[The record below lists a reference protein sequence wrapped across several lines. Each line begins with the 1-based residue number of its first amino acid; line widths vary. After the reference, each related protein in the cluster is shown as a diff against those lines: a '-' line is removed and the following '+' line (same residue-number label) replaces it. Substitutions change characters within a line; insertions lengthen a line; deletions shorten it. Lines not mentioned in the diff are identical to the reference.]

1 MRAKTDKHIVSKFDC
16 TSQYLSDVSP
26 QDKPWDAHKANNDKV
41 SEMYQEL
48 QDGKRVLRLNKCS
61 DYLEFAFGQTEET
74 KNKFNLTSARFCRV
88 RTCPVCQ
95 WRRSLTWRARLH
107 KAMPK
112 IFEGRE
118 NYQLIFGTFTIKNC
132 EVSELKNTISLLN
145 KAWKKLTKLKSFP
158 GKGWIKSVEV
168 TRPSDTHAHPHLH
181 CIILVPNS
189 YFSSKLIQSHT
200 VWVQQW
206 RKALKVDYDP
216 SVRVSKVKLKGKPR
230 ERVIKKLGRP
240 PTHVEA
246 LSYALAEVFK
256 YSVKE
261 SDLTASATWL
271 QAITK
276 QLHHTRAIALGGLF
290 KEYMSEQEPEDLLN
304 LEEQD
309 LEEIKEEARILFGW
323 DKNDKRYR
331 SL

>member
-1 MRAKTDKHIVSKFDC
+1 MRAKTDKHIVTKFDC
-16 TSQYLSDVSP
+16 TSQYLSDFSP
-26 QDKPWDAHKANNDKV
+26 QDKPWDVHKANNDKV

-48 QDGKRVLRLNKCS
+48 EDGKRALRLNKCS
-61 DYLEFAFGQTEET
+61 DFLEFAFGQTEAE
-74 KNKFNLTSARFCRV
+74 KHKIKLKFSRFCHV

-112 IFEGRE
+112 IFEGRR
-118 NYQLIFGTFTIKNC
+118 NYNLIFLTLTIKNC
-132 EVSELKNTISLLN
+132 EVNELRNTISLLN
-145 KAWKKLTKLKSFP
+145 KSWAKLVKYKKFP
-158 GKGWIKSVEV
+158 GKGWIKSIEV

-181 CIILVPNS
+181 CIVLVSSS
-189 YFSSKLIQSHT
+189 YFSGKLIQSHAA
-200 VWVQQW
+200 WVKHW
-206 RKALKVDYDP
+206 RKALGVDYDP
-216 SVRVSKVKLKGKPR
+216 SVRVKKVKLKGKPR
-230 ERVIKKLGRP
+230 EKITKKLGRP

-246 LSYALAEVFK
+246 LACALVEVFK

-290 KEYMSEQEPEDLLN
+290 KEHMSEQEPEDLLN